1 MKLLL
6 VTFAFISTMCSGQT
20 IPDTCFTEQQIFDI
34 SRTLDSLWET
44 DSLNNVLIDKQ
55 SQLIKKQT
63 EIIRLDSMQQSYY
76 KQQVD
81 LLQKNIDLYVEREKR
96 IQPKWYDSKAL
107 WFSGGI
113 LSTILTAKLIVD
125 VVK

>member
-1 MKLLL
+1 MKKLL
-6 VTFAFISTMCSGQT
+6 VTLVFIPLSYFGQT

-44 DSLNNVLIDKQ
+44 DSLNAVLIDKQ
-55 SQLIKKQT
+55 DQLIKKQT

-76 KQQVD
+76 KQQVE
-81 LLQKNIDLYVEREKR
+81 LLQKNIDLYVAREKR

-107 WFSGGI
+107 WFGSGI